1 MKNIN
6 NKLRHITVKDLQ
18 KVIFSSEL
26 YYDVAGVKISY
37 LHNTHDF
44 VVYDSITL
52 GEDVS
57 YTTKDISDMITFT
70 SNIFKHNIFDQSL
83 CVKTILGVVLKNVR
97 LSSIYN
103 LSYDI
108 ILGCDITSKEYYLL
122 KDNRDTKTY
131 IEKSCD
137 INAIIDLYNIEVDK
151 HNKSMDDGL
160 CFIDRIIF
168 NNSINAENNSV
179 DIFYYEILNKCFGDC
194 DLNRIGNKIVY
205 YNNEIFFVILG
216 GQKIFLSE
224 SFQDKLKINNTILDS
239 YIIGY
244 LKYYNP
250 NIDIDKMD
258 FNNLTESYVD
268 ILSDMKIPELY
279 LK

>member
-1 MKNIN
+1 MKHVS
-6 NKLRHITVKDLQ
+6 NKLNHITINDLQ
-18 KVIFSSEL
+18 KVIFGSEL
-26 YYDVAGVKISY
+26 YYGVAGVKISY

-57 YTTKDISDMITFT
+57 YTTKDISDMIIFT

-83 CVKTILGVVLKNVR
+83 CIKTILGVVLENVR

-131 IEKSCD
+131 IGKSCD

-151 HNKSMDDGL
+151 HNKSMNDGL
-160 CFIDRIIF
+160 GFIDRIIF

-179 DIFYYEILNKCFGDC
+179 DIFYHEILNKYFGDC

-205 YNNEIFFVILG
+205 FNNEIFFVILG
-216 GQKIFLSE
+216 GQKLFLSE

-258 FNNLTESYVD
+258 FNDLTESYVD
-268 ILSDMKIPELY
+268 ILTDMKIPELY